1 MPGCRPEIR
10 LLDRFSTIRLP
21 RPWNRGVKQP
31 SRSITNVEALVGTFN
46 QEKALVG
53 ALSGHCETLQRLIV
67 SSTLEGLVSEAG
79 VALGL
84 QQVVAEV
91 HDHEPGEG
99 VEQPAAHHA
108 QLVVVQPQLLQP
120 RHRRE
125 QRRGQRH
132 DAVTCNI

>member
-1 MPGCRPEIR
+1 MSE
-10 LLDRFSTIRLP
+10 S
-21 RPWNRGVKQP
+21 GV
-31 SRSITNVEALVGTFN
+31 T
-46 QEKALVG
+46 
-53 ALSGHCETLQRLIV
+53 
-67 SSTLEGLVSEAG
+67 
-79 VALGL
+79 LGL

-132 DAVTCNI
+132 DTVTCNIRALLERSVSLFDDEKRYFDEAPVSSGQI

>member
-1 MPGCRPEIR
+1 MK
-10 LLDRFSTIRLP
+10 
-21 RPWNRGVKQP
+21 V
-31 SRSITNVEALVGTFN
+31 LVGSFKK
-46 QEKALVG
+46 EKVLVG
-53 ALSGHCETLQRLIV
+53 AFSGHCSRRFIV

-91 HDHEPGEG
+91 HDHEPCEG
-99 VEQPAAHHA
+99 VEQPAADHA

-120 RHRRE
+120 RE

-132 DAVTCNI
+132 DTVT

>member
-1 MPGCRPEIR
+1 M
-10 LLDRFSTIRLP
+10 
-21 RPWNRGVKQP
+21 
-31 SRSITNVEALVGTFN
+31 
-46 QEKALVG
+46 
-53 ALSGHCETLQRLIV
+53 
-67 SSTLEGLVSEAG
+67 SEAG

-132 DAVTCNI
+132 DAVTCNIRTLLDRSWKVHSLFEAVCDEKRDLAEAAVSSGQIRLATPWQQQSTANCSD

>member
-1 MPGCRPEIR
+1 M
-10 LLDRFSTIRLP
+10 F
-21 RPWNRGVKQP
+21 
-31 SRSITNVEALVGTFN
+31 
-46 QEKALVG
+46 
-53 ALSGHCETLQRLIV
+53 
-67 SSTLEGLVSEAG
+67 EAG

-99 VEQPAAHHA
+99 VEQPAADHA

-120 RHRRE
+120 RE

-132 DAVTCNI
+132 DTVTCNIRTLLARSWKVLYQFHYLRRFVMRRGTWLRLGCARVRLD

>member
-1 MPGCRPEIR
+1 MK
-10 LLDRFSTIRLP
+10 
-21 RPWNRGVKQP
+21 V
-31 SRSITNVEALVGTFN
+31 LVGTFKK
-46 QEKALVG
+46 EKVLVG
-53 ALSGHCETLQRLIV
+53 AFSGHCYFR
-67 SSTLEGLVSEAG
+67 EGSLSALPWKDYAG
-79 VALGL
+79 VSLGL

-99 VEQPAAHHA
+99 VEQPAADHA